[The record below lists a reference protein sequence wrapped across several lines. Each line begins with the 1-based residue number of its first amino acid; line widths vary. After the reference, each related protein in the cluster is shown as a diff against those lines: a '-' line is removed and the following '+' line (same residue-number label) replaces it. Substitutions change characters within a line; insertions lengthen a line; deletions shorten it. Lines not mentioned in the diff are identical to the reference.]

1 MTRTVA
7 RFGFLAVVVT
17 VAGVLAAAIIPARAQ
32 TTTAADRRG
41 GAGLPAGFR
50 SWGQLFAE
58 QEVLDRAAAR
68 VRAAAGAGSGYAG
81 LRVDVI
87 GHTLTV
93 YWKGQPT
100 AALTRNGDRV
110 ISIAAFADGS
120 GIRVGVQRAA
130 GPRAALAGGLPHLQQ
145 AVRTGAVT
153 VFEQQPAPTFSREA
167 DSPPHWAGALLFL
180 GQFGRACSSGF
191 AVQDRGGQPFI
202 LSAAHCGSPGD
213 AVTTGDDN
221 PIGKVESVNNAYD
234 TLVISANSDGRVYD
248 GPGVFQPGQFSKP
261 VLSAAHSNVGDILCT
276 SGSTIGAVCGLR
288 VDNVDM
294 LDCSV
299 SFLGCVHVDS
309 ALSILDNPPFAAGDG
324 DIGGPVFALTHDDQA
339 DQARGVI
346 HGAYGTISDSC
357 PQPLA
362 DHYDG
367 FLPFRRCS
375 TGLMFTDV
383 QSALDSFD
391 LLIRRG

>member
-17 VAGVLAAAIIPARAQ
+17 VAGVLAAAIIPAKAQ

-100 AALTRNGDRV
+100 AALTRTIAAVRTDRLHVTVVPARYAKAELDAQVASIASDAFTGNGDRV
-110 ISIAAFADGS
+110 ISIAALADGS

-276 SGSTIGAVCGLR
+276 SGSTIGAVGY
-288 VDNVDM
+288 
-294 LDCSV
+294 
-299 SFLGCVHVDS
+299 
-309 ALSILDNPPFAAGDG
+309 PPPP
-324 DIGGPVFALTHDDQA
+324 GG
-339 DQARGVI
+339 
-346 HGAYGTISDSC
+346 
-357 PQPLA
+357 
-362 DHYDG
+362 
-367 FLPFRRCS
+367 
-375 TGLMFTDV
+375 
-383 QSALDSFD
+383 
-391 LLIRRG
+391 

>member
-100 AALTRNGDRV
+100 AALTRTIAAVRTDRLHVTVVPARYAKAELDAQVASIASDAFTGNGDRV

-145 AVRTGAVT
+145 GVRSAGPRRPAVHPLGRALRQLGRRRHHRRRQPDRQGRVG
-153 VFEQQPAPTFSREA
+153 QQRLRHPGDLSQLRRPGLRRPRRVPARPVQQ
-167 DSPPHWAGALLFL
+167 AGA
-180 GQFGRACSSGF
+180 QRRA
-191 AVQDRGGQPFI
+191 QQ
-202 LSAAHCGSPGD
+202 
-213 AVTTGDDN
+213 
-221 PIGKVESVNNAYD
+221 
-234 TLVISANSDGRVYD
+234 
-248 GPGVFQPGQFSKP
+248 
-261 VLSAAHSNVGDILCT
+261 
-276 SGSTIGAVCGLR
+276 
-288 VDNVDM
+288 
-294 LDCSV
+294 
-299 SFLGCVHVDS
+299 
-309 ALSILDNPPFAAGDG
+309 
-324 DIGGPVFALTHDDQA
+324 
-339 DQARGVI
+339 
-346 HGAYGTISDSC
+346 
-357 PQPLA
+357 
-362 DHYDG
+362 
-367 FLPFRRCS
+367 RR
-375 TGLMFTDV
+375 
-383 QSALDSFD
+383 
-391 LLIRRG
+391 

>member
-17 VAGVLAAAIIPARAQ
+17 VAGVLAAAIIPAKAQ
-32 TTTAADRRG
+32 TTTADRRG

-100 AALTRNGDRV
+100 AALTRTIAAVRTDRLHVTVVPARYAKAELDAQVASIASDAFTGNGDRV
-110 ISIAAFADGS
+110 ISIAALADGS

-145 AVRTGAVT
+145 AVRTDAVT

-202 LSAAHCGSPGD
+202 LSAAHCGSPG
-213 AVTTGDDN
+213 
-221 PIGKVESVNNAYD
+221 
-234 TLVISANSDGRVYD
+234 
-248 GPGVFQPGQFSKP
+248 
-261 VLSAAHSNVGDILCT
+261 
-276 SGSTIGAVCGLR
+276 
-288 VDNVDM
+288 
-294 LDCSV
+294 
-299 SFLGCVHVDS
+299 
-309 ALSILDNPPFAAGDG
+309 
-324 DIGGPVFALTHDDQA
+324 
-339 DQARGVI
+339 
-346 HGAYGTISDSC
+346 
-357 PQPLA
+357 
-362 DHYDG
+362 
-367 FLPFRRCS
+367 
-375 TGLMFTDV
+375 
-383 QSALDSFD
+383 
-391 LLIRRG
+391 